1 MTATLP
7 PSLCRHPLASLAMGA
22 DLNGALSTTSC
33 DGETTAVTRER
44 RHGVFTPHALLI
56 KRPVGVRLL
65 SPYAL
70 LITRLVGVRRRRRRR
85 RRGRVVARTI
95 APIWEQLNILKRI
108 RQAGITALKSFAEA
122 LRPILAISRVRC
134 RLGGRSGLR
143 PESRLPG
150 LLLAGHPSTGN
161 AALVALALDA
171 ALAALALATTT
182 VALLARHNS
191 LGLGSRVT

>member
-1 MTATLP
+1 MNGVPSTISDDEATA
-7 PSLCRHPLASLAMGA
+7 A
-22 DLNGALSTTSC
+22 
-33 DGETTAVTRER
+33 AVTLEP
-44 RHGVFTPHALLI
+44 RHVLFTPH
-56 KRPVGVRLL
+56 
-65 SPYAL
+65 AL

-85 RRGRVVARTI
+85 RCGRVVTRTI
-95 APIWEQLNILKRI
+95 APIWVQLKVLKRI
-108 RQAGITALKSFAEA
+108 RQPGTTALNSFAEA

-171 ALAALALATTT
+171 ALAALASAATTA
-182 VALLARHNS
+182 ALLAPHL
-191 LGLGSRVT
+191 LG

>member
-7 PSLCRHPLASLAMGA
+7 PSLSRHPLASLAMGA

-150 LLLAGHPSTGN
+150 LLLAVCSRGTRLQATRGARGTRVGRGARGARVGYGHRGASR
-161 AALVALALDA
+161 
-171 ALAALALATTT
+171 ATF
-182 VALLARHNS
+182 A
-191 LGLGSRVT
+191 RVT